1 MKRRAMRR
9 RISLLAA
16 GIGGVATKELRGR
29 MRGWRA
35 FAILTVY
42 LAALAGVVFLVY
54 LGIRQSST
62 NGGSATTLSSAGS
75 GIFQVLMVLQLILVV
90 FLAPASTSGAISL
103 EREKQTLDLLAA
115 TPVPSLAVVIGKLVS
130 ALGFMLLQVI
140 ASLPLVAIVFVFGGV
155 APDDLLRAYLVLLIS
170 GFGFG
175 CIGIAFSAIVRRSQ
189 TASVLTWLSALV
201 LTFGTAFVFYQW
213 VAMADSQKAQRL
225 QVEGMLVVPQ
235 PAVIGPNGLVV
246 DDTSSTTTP
255 TAASTADVVYPPDWM
270 LWLNPGLA
278 MGDVL
283 CGADVNPYSDWC
295 GGVTRALGQDPNA
308 LQNQAVQVWKGG
320 VMMGNGVMVGGGG
333 VGIAQAFPVAG
344 NVAGIDPTSAVM
356 STVRDRIWPRIAAAW
371 LIASLLL
378 IGLATLMVRP
388 RGGRRSLSLRP
399 RRPHLPRRSSA
410 PGAAPDPGAAA

>member
-1 MKRRAMRR
+1 MKRRAMKR

-42 LAALAGVVFLVY
+42 LAALAGILFLVY
-54 LGIRQSST
+54 LAIRQSSM
-62 NGGSATTLSSAGS
+62 NGGSATTLSSAGQA
-75 GIFQVLMVLQLILVV
+75 IFQVLMVLQLILVV

-115 TPVPSLAVVIGKLVS
+115 TPIPSLAVVIGKLVS

-140 ASLPLVAIVFVFGGV
+140 ATLPLVAVVFVFGGV
-155 APDDLLRAYLVLLIS
+155 APDDLLRAYVVLVIS

-189 TASVLTWLSALV
+189 TATVLTWLSALG
-201 LTFGTAFVFYQW
+201 LTLGTAGVFYMW
-213 VAMADSQKAQRL
+213 AATADSQTAQRL
-225 QVEGMLVVPQ
+225 QMDGSVAPQ
-235 PAVIGPNGLVV
+235 PAMIGPNGAIVP
-246 DDTSSTTTP
+246 DTGATTNP
-255 TAASTADVVYPPDWM
+255 TAASAADVVYPPEWL

-283 CGADVNPYSDWC
+283 CGADVDPYSGWC
-295 GGVTRALGQDPNA
+295 SGVTRALGQDPNSI
-308 LQNQAVQVWKGG
+308 QNQAVQVWKGG

-344 NVAGIDPTSAVM
+344 NVAGVDPTSAVM

-378 IGLATLMVRP
+378 IGLATMMVRP
-388 RGGRRSLSLRP
+388 RGGRRRLSLRP
-399 RRPHLPRRSSA
+399 RRPHLPTRGA
-410 PGAAPDPGAAA
+410 AAGAAPDPGVAA

>member
-1 MKRRAMRR
+1 MKRRAMKR

-42 LAALAGVVFLVY
+42 LAALAGVLFLVY
-54 LGIRQSST
+54 LGIRQSSL

-75 GIFQVLMVLQLILVV
+75 AIFQVLMVLQLILVV

-140 ASLPLVAIVFVFGGV
+140 ASLPLVAVVFVFGGV
-155 APDDLLRAYLVLLIS
+155 APDDLLRAYLVLLVS
-170 GFGFG
+170 GLGFG

-213 VAMADSQKAQRL
+213 VGMADSQKAQRL
-225 QVEGMLVVPQ
+225 QVEGAVAPQ
-235 PAVIGPNGLVV
+235 PVMIGPNGLVV
-246 DDTSSTTTP
+246 DDTSGTTT
-255 TAASTADVVYPPDWM
+255 TTGASTADVVYPPDWM

-308 LQNQAVQVWKGG
+308 LQNQAIQVFPAWKGG
-320 VMMGNGVMVGGGG
+320 VMMGGGG
-333 VGIAQAFPVAG
+333 VAISQAFPVAG
-344 NVAGIDPTSAVM
+344 AVGVDPTTGAM

-378 IGLATLMVRP
+378 IGLATVMVRP
-388 RGGRRSLSLRP
+388 RGGRRRLSLRP
-399 RRPHLPRRSSA
+399 PRPHLPRRSAA
-410 PGAAPDPGAAA
+410 PGAAPDPGGAA